1 MYKKVIKYT
10 DFNDV
15 EREEPF
21 YFNMSKAELTRMS
34 FSHGGGFQDFLQNLI
49 DTRDTTKLYQIF
61 EDLVQMSYGV
71 KSEDGR
77 RFIKNQEVLDAFTQ
91 TDAYSELLVELLSSA
106 EAATQFVTGIM
117 PKDIGEEVAKQRPP
131 VKALEEAKAE

>member
-15 EREEPF
+15 EREEAF

-34 FSHGGGFQDFLQNLI
+34 FRHGGAFQDYLRDLI
-49 DTRDTTKLYQIF
+49 DTKDTTKLYQIF

-71 KSEDGR
+71 KSEDGK

-91 TDAYSELLVELLSSA
+91 TDAYSVLLLELLGSP
-106 EAATQFVTGIM
+106 EAASEFVTGIM
-117 PKDIGEEVAKQRPP
+117 PKDIGAELAKQAPTAM
-131 VKALEEAKAE
+131 KNLSE